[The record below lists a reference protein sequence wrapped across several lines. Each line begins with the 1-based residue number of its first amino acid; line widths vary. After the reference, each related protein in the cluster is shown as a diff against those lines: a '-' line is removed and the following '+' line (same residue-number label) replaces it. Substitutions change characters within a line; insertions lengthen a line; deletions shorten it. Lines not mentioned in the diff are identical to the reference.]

1 MKRQFF
7 TGNTLEQAVLAA
19 ARQIG
24 VEPERVA
31 FKPREKKHGFL
42 KVRRRVVIEVDMES
56 PVLPEG
62 MKSVELSALPSGG
75 PPSPPPLKRE
85 SSSSAG
91 REPEP
96 PEVEEE
102 ELAPPSSES
111 EAIRRAFQEIL
122 RFLRLEAEISLHRGE
137 DGFEVELLG
146 EDAEVLTRD
155 EGQVLQSMEY
165 LVPRMV
171 RGWLGHGVPVRV
183 DCEGFRASRAA
194 ELEAL
199 AARVAE
205 QVLRDGAAQCLD
217 PMSPADRRLVHLAL
231 AEHPDVE
238 TESEGD
244 GYYKRVRITPVVADL
259 DDSMSFGK
267 HGEDGSDEDGSDED
281 GYDEDPGDGD
291 MGFGDFDD
299 PSEESAPA

>member
-31 FKPREKKHGFL
+31 FKQREKKHGFL

-62 MKSVELSALPSGG
+62 EKSVELSALPSGG
-75 PPSPPPLKRE
+75 PPSPPPLVKTA
-85 SSSSAG
+85 SPAAG
-91 REPEP
+91 DEEE

-102 ELAPPSSES
+102 VPPPSSES
-111 EAIRRAFQEIL
+111 EAVRRALVEIL
-122 RFLRLEAEISLHRGE
+122 GFLRLEAEVSLRRGE
-137 DGFEVELLG
+137 EGFEVELMG

-171 RGWLGHGVPVRV
+171 RGWLGHGVPVKV
-183 DCEGFRASRAA
+183 DCEGFRESRAA
-194 ELEAL
+194 ELEDL

-205 QVLRDGAAQCLD
+205 EVRRDGVAQSLD

-244 GYYKRVRITPVVADL
+244 GYYKRVRISPVGAADM
-259 DDSMSFGK
+259 DDSMSFG
-267 HGEDGSDEDGSDED
+267 GDYEGGDYEGSDYEGGDYEDS
-281 GYDEDPGDGD
+281 
-291 MGFGDFDD
+291 
-299 PSEESAPA
+299 SEEGAPA

>member
-56 PVLPEG
+56 PVLAEG
-62 MKSVELSALPSGG
+62 ERSVELSALPSGG
-75 PPSPPPLKRE
+75 PPSPPPLVRPGSRPAVDE
-85 SSSSAG
+85 
-91 REPEP
+91 EE
-96 PEVEEE
+96 PEVEE
-102 ELAPPSSES
+102 AVPPPSSES
-111 EAIRRAFQEIL
+111 EAVRRALLEIL
-122 RFLRLEAEISLHRGE
+122 RFLRLEAEVSLRRGE
-137 DGFEVELLG
+137 DGFEVELTG
-146 EDAEVLTRD
+146 EGAEVLTRD
-155 EGQVLQSMEY
+155 EGQVLQSVEY

-183 DCEGFRASRAA
+183 DCEGFRESRAA
-194 ELEAL
+194 EIEKL
-199 AARVAE
+199 AARIAE
-205 QVLRDGAAQCLD
+205 EVQRDGVAQSLD

-244 GYYKRVRITPVVADL
+244 GYYKRVRISPVGGADL
-259 DDSMSFGK
+259 DDSMSFGDY
-267 HGEDGSDEDGSDED
+267 GDG
-281 GYDEDPGDGD
+281 GYDYDDGD
-291 MGFGDFDD
+291 DGDLDD
-299 PSEESAPA
+299 SSEEGVPA